1 MTTKDDMNMAVVTV
15 DREVISRSAH
25 SRLTGGARLWY
36 FPDGYLPR
44 KTPGD
49 KVEAHEALM
58 ILNVSPRPAQILIDF
73 YFEDRAPVLDVP
85 ITIGAQRVRCVRLDW
100 PHDINGVELPIA
112 TQYAIR
118 VRSNI
123 NIIVQQGRIDTT
135 QANLSYYGSMGLSEA

>member
-1 MTTKDDMNMAVVTV
+1 MIAEKGRKAGAKSDLEAIPRFWIPRN
-15 DREVISRSAH
+15 R
-25 SRLTGGARLWY
+25 GGACLWY
-36 FPDGYLPR
+36 FPDGYLP
-44 KTPGD
+44 KKNPGD

-58 ILNVSPRPAQILIDF
+58 ILNVNARPAQLLLDF

-85 ITIGAQRVRCVRLDW
+85 VAIGAQRVRCIRLDW

-118 VRSNI
+118 VRSNV

-135 QANLSYYGSMGLSEA
+135 QTNLSYYGSMGLNEA